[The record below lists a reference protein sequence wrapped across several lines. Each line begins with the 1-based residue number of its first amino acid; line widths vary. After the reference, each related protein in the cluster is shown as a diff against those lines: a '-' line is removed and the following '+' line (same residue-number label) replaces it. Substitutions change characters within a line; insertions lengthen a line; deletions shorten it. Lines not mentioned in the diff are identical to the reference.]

1 MRSTYLIE
9 TIVYLSKFSSFAT
22 SYLGKVLLYARLFFV
37 LEKRKKEKNA
47 YTRRE
52 ENSVAQ
58 ACKTSANLTADKFP
72 FTVA

>member
-52 ENSVAQ
+52 QRRAGV
-58 ACKTSANLTADKFP
+58 
-72 FTVA
+72 